1 MTAWRSTLPLA
12 PGFDLAASVESYPR
26 QWSEV
31 PDMVKVREDLA
42 RYDHVIEA
50 TEPEVLVECGT
61 WTGRS
66 ATWFAAHGLDV
77 VTVDIDPPH
86 QQWSSHPSVTWVQ
99 GRSSVA
105 PDVVA
110 MVAAMVD
117 GRRAMVVLDSD
128 HTPGHVSAE
137 IAAYGPLVAPG
148 CFLVVEDGICRFV
161 PGTPATDAGP
171 LDALEAFLPA
181 DGWERDLDVEGMF
194 PVTHHPCG
202 WLQRQE
208 P

>member
-1 MTAWRSTLPLA
+1 MTAWRSTLPPA

-31 PDMVKVREDLA
+31 PGMVKVREDLA
-42 RYDHVIEA
+42 RYDHIIEA

-66 ATWFAAHGLDV
+66 AAWFAGHSLEV
-77 VTVDIDPPH
+77 VTVDVNPPH
-86 QQWSSHPSVTWVQ
+86 PEWSSHPGVTWLQ

-105 PDVVA
+105 PDV
-110 MVAAMVD
+110 AAMAAAVVD

-128 HTPGHVSAE
+128 HSPSHVSAE
-137 IAAYGPLVAPG
+137 IAAYGPLVAAG
-148 CFLVVEDGICRFV
+148 CYLVVEDGICRFV
-161 PGTPATDAGP
+161 AGTPATDAGP

-181 DGWERDLDVEGMF
+181 QGWERDLAVEGMY
-194 PVTHHPCG
+194 PVTHHVAG
-202 WLQRQE
+202 WLRRA

>member
-1 MTAWRSTLPLA
+1 MTAWRSTLPPA

-42 RYDHVIEA
+42 RYDHIIEA
-50 TEPEVLVECGT
+50 TEPDVLVECGT

-66 ATWFAAHGLDV
+66 AVWFAAHGLDV
-77 VTVDIDPPH
+77 VTVDMNPPNPR
-86 QQWSSHPSVTWVQ
+86 WASHPSVTWVQ
-99 GRSSVA
+99 GRSSVDPA
-105 PDVVA
+105 VVSMVTA
-110 MVAAMVD
+110 MVA

-128 HTPGHVSAE
+128 HSPAHVSAE
-137 IAAYGPLVAPG
+137 VAAYGPLVAPG
-148 CFLVVEDGICRFV
+148 CYLVVEDGICRFV
-161 PGTPATDAGP
+161 AGTPATDAGP

-181 DGWERDLDVEGMF
+181 QGWERDLAVEGMY
-194 PVTHHPCG
+194 PVTHHVAG
-202 WLQRQE
+202 WLRRL